1 MSVAVV
7 AHSVCLPDGWAPGDA
22 VPADGEW
29 FDVKERLG
37 RRGYRQLPL
46 PAQLTLAAVRGLLPQ
61 APDESDGMSD
71 DAAAPAHEVP
81 AERRG
86 LWLGS
91 TTAAAHCLA
100 DLDRKILAEGT
111 EALPPT
117 GAPYFSVNLVPS
129 RAVNELGSTGPSVTV
144 TSTGT
149 AGLDAVAS
157 AVRALRLGRVDEA
170 VVVAVEV
177 PDEMKAGGPGA
188 AECGAVALRL
198 RAGDSGGLLRCAS
211 GFAAGE
217 PGAAGARVHRGLG
230 SSSPVVVAGP
240 GAEGVA
246 LASAELSALD
256 GGPLAAF
263 ARLAAALRDGDDV
276 AVVLTDASGAAAGVD
291 LAHTPVL
298 TSQGA

>member
-7 AHSVCLPDGWAPGDA
+7 AHSVCLPDGFASGDT

-29 FDVKERLG
+29 FDVKDRLG

-46 PAQLTLAAVRGLLPQ
+46 PAQLTLAAVRGLMPQ
-61 APDESDGMSD
+61 VSD
-71 DAAAPAHEVP
+71 DDAPAAAGDQVP

-91 TTAAAHCLA
+91 TSAAAHCLA

-170 VVVAVEV
+170 IVVAAEV
-177 PDEMKAGGPGA
+177 PDAMKAGGP

-198 RAGDSGGLLRCAS
+198 RAAESGRLVRCAS
-211 GFAAGE
+211 AFTVGEPAVAGE
-217 PGAAGARVHRGLG
+217 RVRQSLAP
-230 SSSPVVVAGP
+230 SEPVLVAGP
-240 GAEGVA
+240 GADGVA
-246 LASAELSALD
+246 SSSAVD

-263 ARLAAALRDGDDV
+263 VRRAAALRDGDDV
-276 AVVLTDASGAAAGVD
+276 AVVLTDASGAAAGVV
-291 LAHTPVL
+291 LAHAPAAAPATPVL
-298 TSQGA
+298 ISQGA